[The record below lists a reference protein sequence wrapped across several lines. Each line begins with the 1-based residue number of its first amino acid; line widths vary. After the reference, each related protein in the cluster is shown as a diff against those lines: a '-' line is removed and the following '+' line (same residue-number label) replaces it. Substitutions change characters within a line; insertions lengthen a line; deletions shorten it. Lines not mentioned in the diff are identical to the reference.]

1 MRPVPKSFLNE
12 KLRYVLMMLAAVA
25 LLGGCKSV
33 QDLTEAIRKPD
44 LRIAGVDLEALSF
57 TGARL
62 RFDVEIANP
71 NPIGIELSGFDY
83 ELQIEDEPFVMG
95 EVDQKV
101 RLAARGRSTVP
112 FPVEIVFEELLKSV
126 REVAEQEEADYR
138 LEAGFFF
145 DLPVLGRIRVPVST
159 SGSVPVVRRPGL
171 KVAAL
176 RLEAITPAG
185 AQLMLELELQNPN
198 RFAVFL
204 ESLNYRLRVGGRDWV
219 TGMRQEAARVPKNGK
234 TRLAIPINLDFAAL
248 GGSVYQMIVGGES
261 LRYELQATVVA
272 GTSLAVLKRA
282 TLPFQLSGELR
293 IQH

>member
-1 MRPVPKSFLNE
+1 MPKSFLYE
-12 KLRYVLMMLAAVA
+12 KLRYVLMMLAAIG

-33 QDLTEAIRKPD
+33 QDLTEAIRRPGV
-44 LRIAGVDLEALSF
+44 RITGTELEALSF

-62 RFDVEIANP
+62 RFDVEIENP
-71 NPIGIELSGFDY
+71 NPIAIELSGFDY
-83 ELQIEDEPFVMG
+83 ELQIEEEPLVMG
-95 EVDQKV
+95 EVDQRV
-101 RLAARGRSTVP
+101 RLAARGSSTVP
-112 FPVEIVFEELLKSV
+112 FPVEVAFEELLQSV
-126 REVAEQEEADYR
+126 RELAEREEADYR
-138 LEAGFFF
+138 LAAGFSF

-159 SGSVPVVRRPGL
+159 SGSVPIVRRPVL
-171 KVAAL
+171 KVSAL

-204 ESLNYRLRVGGRDWV
+204 ESLDYRLRVGGRDWV
-219 TGMRQEAARVPKNGK
+219 AGMRQEAARVPENGK
-234 TRLAIPINLDFAAL
+234 TRLVIPIDLDFAAV
-248 GGSVYQMIVGGES
+248 GGSVYQMIVGGDS

-293 IQH
+293 IQR